1 MYKRQ
6 DSLLIEVG
14 CHLQVFIPNT
24 FTPNGDEHNDVLEI
38 SAKNVLEFSF
48 SIYSRWG
55 EELFNTTDIEEF
67 WDGSFN
73 NQIVPI
79 GIYTYH
85 LKAYGKDAQF
95 VTKTGTINVV
105 K

>member
-1 MYKRQ
+1 MK
-6 DSLLIEVG
+6 LK
-14 CHLQVFIPNT
+14 H
-24 FTPNGDEHNDVLEI
+24 
-38 SAKNVLEFSF
+38 KNILEFTF

-55 EELFNTTDIEEF
+55 EELFSTSDTAEF

-79 GIYTYH
+79 GIYTYN

-95 VTKTGTINVV
+95 VNKTGTVNVI